1 MNFAENS
8 LAMSTVSKEETDREP
23 TQLTLE
29 IWHPD
34 CWTLQTTAEVDAGMI
49 AHSVHEYDGLIN
61 ARLTTYADRHADIN
75 ELVSAID
82 SSDLTTQVER
92 VTNYFNSRLGTEAAG
107 NVTEELLVRYN
118 PSNSIHDVFL
128 SQGFIPEEEICI
140 RNGYEY
146 WTVIIT
152 EPRTHIQSRLDEI
165 RDEMNAEITVQGMKS
180 PETAPTRPQAT
191 DKLSERQREVFEF
204 ARERGYYSWPR
215 GVSAKDLAGELDVS
229 KATVLEHLRKAE
241 SKLLAPNS

>member
-1 MNFAENS
+1 
-8 LAMSTVSKEETDREP
+8 MSPVSKREAEREP

-34 CWTLQTTAEVDAGMI
+34 CWTLQTTAEADAGMV

-61 ARLTTYADRHADIN
+61 ARLTAYADRHDDID
-75 ELVSAID
+75 ELVSAIG

-92 VTNYFNSRLGTEAAG
+92 VTNYFNPRLGTEAAG

-118 PSNSIHDVFL
+118 PSNSIHDAIL
-128 SQGFIPEEEICI
+128 SRGFIPEEEIRI

-152 EPRTHIQSRLDEI
+152 APRSKIQSRLDEI

-180 PETAPTRPQAT
+180 PETEPTEPRAGNQ
-191 DKLSERQREVFEF
+191 LSERQREVFEF

-215 GVSAKDLAGELDVS
+215 EVSATDIADELDVS

-241 SKLLAPNS
+241 SKLLAPHS

>member
-1 MNFAENS
+1 MG
-8 LAMSTVSKEETDREP
+8 TVSKEEADPEP

-34 CWTLQTTAEVDAGMI
+34 CWTLQTTAEADAGMV

-61 ARLTTYADRHADIN
+61 ARLTAYADRHDDIDG
-75 ELVSAID
+75 LVSAID
-82 SSDLTTQVER
+82 SSDLTTQIER
-92 VTNYFNSRLGTEAAG
+92 VTNYFNPQLGTEAAG

-118 PSNSIHDVFL
+118 PSNSIHDAIL
-128 SQGFIPEEEICI
+128 SRGFIPEEGI
-140 RNGYEY
+140 RIKNGYEY

-152 EPRTHIQSRLDEI
+152 TARTNIQPRLDEI
-165 RDEMNAEITVQGMKS
+165 RQEMDAEISVQGMKS
-180 PETAPTRPQAT
+180 PETEPTEPRAGDQLT
-191 DKLSERQREVFEF
+191 ERQREVFAF

-215 GVSAKDLAGELDVS
+215 EVSAKDLADELDVS

>member
-1 MNFAENS
+1 
-8 LAMSTVSKEETDREP
+8 MSTVSKEEIDREP

-61 ARLTTYADRHADIN
+61 ARLTAYADRHEDID

-82 SSDLTTQVER
+82 RSDLTAQVER
-92 VTNYFNSRLGTEAAG
+92 VTNYFNPRLGTETAG

-118 PSNSIHDVFL
+118 PSNSIHDAFL
-128 SQGFIPEEEICI
+128 SRGFIPEEEIRI

-152 EPRTHIQSRLDEI
+152 AARANIQSRLDEI
-165 RDEMNAEITVQGMKS
+165 RDVMDAKITVQGMKS
-180 PETAPTRPQAT
+180 PETEPTAPLTEGQ
-191 DKLSERQREVFEF
+191 LSERQREVFEF
-204 ARERGYYSWPR
+204 ARDQGYYSWPR
-215 GVSAKDLAGELDVS
+215 ELSATELAEELDIS

-241 SKLLAPNS
+241 SKLLDPNS

>member
-1 MNFAENS
+1 
-8 LAMSTVSKEETDREP
+8 MSAVNTRASEQEP
-23 TQLTLE
+23 TQLTLQ

-34 CWTLQTTAEVDAGMI
+34 CWTLQTTVDGDAGMI

-61 ARLTTYADRHADIN
+61 ARLTAYADRHADID

-82 SSDLTTQVER
+82 SSNLTNQVER
-92 VTNYFNSRLGTEAAG
+92 VTNYFNPRLGTEAAG

-118 PSNSIHDVFL
+118 PSNSIHDAFL
-128 SQGFIPEEEICI
+128 SRGFIPEEEIRI
-140 RNGYEY
+140 RNGHEY

-152 EPRTHIQSRLDEI
+152 APRSDIQSRLDEI

-180 PETAPTRPQAT
+180 PVTEPTEPEAGDQ
-191 DKLSERQREVFEF
+191 LSERQREVFEF
-204 ARERGYYSWPR
+204 ARGRGYYSWPR
-215 GVSAKDLAGELDVS
+215 EVSATDLAEELDVS

>member
-1 MNFAENS
+1 
-8 LAMSTVSKEETDREP
+8 MSTASKEEADREP
-23 TQLTLE
+23 TQLTLK

-61 ARLTTYADRHADIN
+61 ARLTAYADRHADID
-75 ELVSAID
+75 ELVSAIY

-92 VTNYFNSRLGTEAAG
+92 VTNHFNPQLGTKAAG

-118 PSNSIHDVFL
+118 PFNSIHDAFL
-128 SQGFIPEEEICI
+128 SRGFIPEEEIRI

-146 WTVIIT
+146 WTVIIA
-152 EPRTHIQSRLDEI
+152 EPRTQIQSRLDEI
-165 RDEMNAEITVQGMKS
+165 RGEMNAEITVKKIRS
-180 PETAPTRPQAT
+180 PETDPTGPQTT
-191 DKLSERQREVFEF
+191 DQLSERQREVFEF

-215 GVSAKDLAGELDVS
+215 EVSAKDLAGELDVT

>member
-1 MNFAENS
+1 
-8 LAMSTVSKEETDREP
+8 MSTVSKEETEREP

-34 CWTLQTTAEVDAGMI
+34 CWTLQTTAAVDAGMI

-61 ARLTTYADRHADIN
+61 ARLTAYGDRHEDID

-82 SSDLTTQVER
+82 RSDLTTQVER
-92 VTNYFNSRLGTEAAG
+92 VTNYFNPRIGTEAAG

-118 PSNSIHDVFL
+118 PSNSIHDAFL
-128 SQGFIPEEEICI
+128 SRGFIPEEEIRI

-152 EPRTHIQSRLDEI
+152 AARANIQSRLDEI

-180 PETAPTRPQAT
+180 PDTEPTEPQT
-191 DKLSERQREVFEF
+191 GDQLSERQREVFEF
-204 ARERGYYSWPR
+204 ARDRGYYSWPR
-215 GVSAKDLAGELDVS
+215 ELSATDLAEELDIS

-241 SKLLAPNS
+241 SKLLDPNS